1 MNTLPIGLIRF
12 TAAVCATVITAVSA
26 WAFVSS
32 SASIDRDPFRFAS
45 VMAANAKV
53 RIAQQSAPSAV
64 CRNTSETPDYR
75 LSTPAAC
82 RNG

>member
-1 MNTLPIGLIRF
+1 MNTLPIGLSRL
-12 TAAVCATVITAVSA
+12 TAAICATVITAVSA

-53 RIAQQSAPSAV
+53 RIAQQSAPAVV